1 MHTIIHNDVNKT
13 KCICVSNCLRKY
25 VTPCGGY
32 YWPTLVSLYDRSHA
46 FNPFGLTDAMI
57 HMIHK
62 WNMHTELFFLHY
74 FFCCCSP
81 LPLPLTLDYCMC
93 VLFSSFCKKHSNL
106 IDISIMPL
114 ARYIETI
121 RIFNSFDTLRL
132 FYEILKNNFN
142 RIQMRW
148 YTNGTSS

>member
-1 MHTIIHNDVNKT
+1 MSIARKLSNGSQAPPKLIKQFHMHTIIHNDDNKT

-57 HMIHK
+57 HK
-62 WNMHTELFFLHY
+62 CYMHTELFFLHY

-81 LPLPLTLDYCMC
+81 LPLPLTLDYCVC
-93 VLFSSFCKKHSNL
+93 VCVPFFFVLRKHCIL
-106 IDISIMPL
+106 IEIIAMYTSI
-114 ARYIETI
+114 AVGQI
-121 RIFNSFDTLRL
+121 
-132 FYEILKNNFN
+132 
-142 RIQMRW
+142 
-148 YTNGTSS
+148 